1 MNGHCEPPLNIS
13 APGGLVGG
21 ALGRICFSALILL
34 PRPCNALER
43 LVGSPKTAISPF
55 PPSPTPARELAGF
68 GGVGQVDS
76 SRNSSRS
83 AGRKGPAIAELV
95 LRASNKKSPGGVM
108 AWEAFMA
115 RPWGLAGLNV
125 EKDRHEKLWQ
135 TLTFR
140 ARC

>member
-21 ALGRICFSALILL
+21 ALGWICFSALILL

-95 LRASNKKSPGGVM
+95 LRASNKKSPGASWLGRLSWRDPGDWPV
-108 AWEAFMA
+108 
-115 RPWGLAGLNV
+115 
-125 EKDRHEKLWQ
+125 
-135 TLTFR
+135 
-140 ARC
+140 